1 MEDDL
6 KKIFGRDMLNQEK
19 TILNEFSR
27 DISFV
32 HPIRPCAVVK
42 PNNTAEVESLVKFAI
57 QTRTPLVPVSSGP
70 PHFRGDTVPGT
81 GGAIIVDLSGMKKI
95 IRVDRENRVAMV
107 EPGVTFGELIPAA
120 KQAGIRLNMPLL
132 PRRSKSV
139 VGSLL
144 EKEPVTMPVYH
155 WDMADPLNCME
166 IIFGT
171 GEAYRTGSA
180 AGPGTIEQQWAAK
193 QAQTDAAGPSQASFH
208 TLIQG
213 AQGTLGIVTWAS
225 LRCEILPSI
234 EEPFL
239 MGSASLEKILEMV
252 HWLVRLRLVNECLIL
267 NNTNLAAI
275 FARKWPEDYA
285 AIKNAL
291 PRWILFFN
299 IAGYEYLPEK
309 RVAYRIQDM
318 RDRAQIVGLEA
329 VKALGP
335 VTAAEILELCRNPS
349 PEPYWKLRCKGAA
362 QDIFFLSML
371 EKIPGIV
378 ETMNSLVDRAGYAV
392 PDMGVYIQPVAQATS
407 YHCEFNLFY
416 NPQNTSEVEQIK
428 GLSTGATKELI
439 KEGAFF
445 SRPYGED
452 ARLIFNQDSAL
463 VEALKKVKA
472 VFDPENIMNPENSAF
487 KEDVEDLPVNK

>member
-6 KKIFGRDMLNQEK
+6 KKIVGKEMINQDP
-19 TILNEFSR
+19 TILSEFSR

-32 HPIRPCAVVK
+32 HPIRPSAIVK
-42 PNNTAEVESLVKFAI
+42 PHNTAEVENLVKYAI

-70 PHFRGDTVPGT
+70 PHFRGDTVPGI
-81 GGAIIVDLSGMKKI
+81 GGSIIVDLSGMKKI

-107 EPGVTFGELIPAA
+107 EPGVTFGELIPAV
-120 KQAGIRLNMPLL
+120 KQAGLRLNMPFL
-132 PRRSKSV
+132 PRQSKSV

-155 WDMADPLNCME
+155 WDMSDPLACME

-171 GEAYRTGSA
+171 GEDYRTGSA

-225 LRCEILPSI
+225 LRCELLPRI

-252 HWLVRLRLVNECLIL
+252 HWLVRLRLVDECLIL

-275 FARKWPEDYA
+275 LAQKWPEDYA
-285 AIKNAL
+285 AIKSTL

-299 IAGYEYLPEK
+299 ITGYDYLPEK
-309 RVAYRIQDM
+309 RVAYRVQDM
-318 RDRAQIVGLEA
+318 RDRAQNVGLEA
-329 VKALGP
+329 TKV
-335 VTAAEILELCRNPS
+335 
-349 PEPYWKLRCKGAA
+349 
-362 QDIFFLSML
+362 LS
-371 EKIPGIV
+371 
-378 ETMNSLVDRAGYAV
+378 
-392 PDMGVYIQPVAQATS
+392 TS
-407 YHCEFNLFY
+407 YC
-416 NPQNTSEVEQIK
+416 
-428 GLSTGATKELI
+428 G
-439 KEGAFF
+439 
-445 SRPYGED
+445 
-452 ARLIFNQDSAL
+452 
-463 VEALKKVKA
+463 
-472 VFDPENIMNPENSAF
+472 
-487 KEDVEDLPVNK
+487 